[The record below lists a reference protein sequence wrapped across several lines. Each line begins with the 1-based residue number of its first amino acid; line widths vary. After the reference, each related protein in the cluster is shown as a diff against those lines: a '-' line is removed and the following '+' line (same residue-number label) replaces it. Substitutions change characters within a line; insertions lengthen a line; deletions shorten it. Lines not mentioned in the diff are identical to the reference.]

1 MMTVI
6 MEMLDIG
13 YLLPAAHCDLG
24 LSTQDKGTLNAMVF
38 AGMIASSQL
47 WGFIADTN
55 GRRKVLIFTLLINCC
70 CTIASSFANDLW
82 VLVLFRFL
90 NGVFICGPS
99 AVIYAYM
106 GEFHTGLTRSKAII
120 WSCCFV
126 SLGTIALP
134 GLAWVIIPQ
143 PWRVQL
149 PWCTYSSWRVFL
161 VVCSIPGLI
170 TAILLG
176 VFLPESPRFLYSQG
190 RYDETLAVLRRIFS
204 INTSCPPQQYP
215 LIELSADPDQTLVKS
230 NNRSVKCLIESM
242 CGQTRSLFSAPH
254 VVNLIHICALQFGL
268 FSCANGLILWM
279 PDLFSQLYVD
289 YALHPEDQRTICQ
302 VVQRGLMASNQTSDT
317 GLDCT
322 NTVDAGVYQNTLIIG
337 GVGMMAYIINGY
349 FIDSVGRR
357 NILVINLVTSGT
369 AGIGL
374 YFVRSPGQVLSLAC
388 VFLALS
394 STCISVVS
402 TAAIELFPTHLRY

>member
-1 MMTVI
+1 MFVEGLTD
-6 MEMLDIG
+6 DIG
-13 YLLPAAHCDLG
+13 M
-24 LSTQDKGTLNAMVF
+24 GT
-38 AGMIASSQL
+38 ASRQ
-47 WGFIADTN
+47 
-55 GRRKVLIFTLLINCC
+55 
-70 CTIASSFANDLW
+70 
-82 VLVLFRFL
+82 
-90 NGVFICGPS
+90 
-99 AVIYAYM
+99 
-106 GEFHTGLTRSKAII
+106 
-120 WSCCFV
+120 
-126 SLGTIALP
+126 

-143 PWRVQL
+143 PWQVQL
-149 PWCTYSSWRVFL
+149 PWCTYSSWRIFL

-170 TAILLG
+170 TAILLS

-215 LIELSADPDQTLVKS
+215 LIELSTDPDQTLVKS
-230 NNRSVKCLIESM
+230 NNNRSMKCLFETM
-242 CGQTRSLFSAPH
+242 CDQTRPLFSTPH
-254 VVNLIHICALQFGL
+254 VVNLMLICALQFGL
-268 FSCANGLILWM
+268 FSCGNGLILWM

-289 YALHPEDQRTICQ
+289 YALHPVDQRTICQ
-302 VVQRGLMASNQTSDT
+302 VVEHGLIASNQTSDT
-317 GLDCT
+317 GVNCT

-349 FIDSVGRR
+349 FIDSVGKR

-374 YFVRSPGQVLSLAC
+374 YFARSAGQVLTLAC

-402 TAAIELFPTHLRY
+402 TAAIELFPTHLSSPERDSNLDLPILNSLALHEASALANYATKEIYSRNKMDC